1 MGKFVIERKLIVGDL
16 DLIDIV
22 NLDSLTDMLKAAFA
36 IDALEQIIPIAD
48 QLYTQAL
55 GIYDSRQLQRAMN
68 EQLNR
73 YLFKRNIIY
82 YLGFSKL
89 MKGIALQKLGKL
101 SESRDCIEKYS
112 EMGWIN
118 ELNEEGQS
126 EVDYYKVVA
135 RANTYTLDLLEGKE
149 EVLVEYVNFI
159 KSSDTDELLPAL
171 ITILES
177 AIMHNFNIDQILIEF
192 GELEEERVGTY
203 ETKENIRYYVDYLYL
218 LARYRFK
225 ENKHEIAISII
236 LNILVTSDRLKDD
249 TGFKK
254 SVVLFESNRD
264 YASQDQVQQYTA
276 IIKKLCKE
284 SCYEKNIKSIVYDGH
299 RIFTN

>member
-1 MGKFVIERKLIVGDL
+1 MGDL